1 MTSNNLDAQKIGRE
15 TFGCVRWAV
24 PLWSGAWLGTL
35 CLGFRGDMVRVWLFM
50 IVGIGWGGVGAG
62 AACVCVCALS
72 SGGCPSAGVP
82 RGARADFVV
91 SRGCFLCI
99 SLQAPVDGQNLA
111 PPGASAGGSRRS
123 ELSIWAF
130 WSKPRGSITCRMLLV
145 PFET

>member
-1 MTSNNLDAQKIGRE
+1 MNETLTSNNLDAQKIGRE

-35 CLGFRGDMVRVWLFM
+35 CLGFRGDMVRIWLFM
-50 IVGIGWGGVGAG
+50 IVGIGWGGVGGG

-91 SRGCFLCI
+91 QVLCDSNCPTCSQCPI
-99 SLQAPVDGQNLA
+99 YPATSTKPKT
-111 PPGASAGGSRRS
+111 P
-123 ELSIWAF
+123 LSD
-130 WSKPRGSITCRMLLV
+130 
-145 PFET
+145 